1 MFFSFLLTA
10 SQCQAYYLLEA
21 TAIPVLKN
29 LKSCVAPMVVA
40 RTFTEL
46 SFDHSRFFMKQQ
58 EKVVSDS
65 VEQEYLF
72 RAKEM
77 YVSTLGSCLE
87 DIWKKLRIVQYISQR
102 KQERNPKVT
111 ELQKQISTWIQM
123 DHTNEHKVL
132 TILEGRH
139 AFGKCYPPF
148 PGDFLPSSSEDSVV
162 PQAPTALHCSTQVIP
177 FLV

>member
-65 VEQEYLF
+65 VEQGRSDQKEVQLYKHAALLHLLVTVRDLLMMCDLDTAIDISLGLVKSVHLFASHNHLFVYLIIVFIQSQRNVCQHFGFLF
-72 RAKEM
+72 RR
-77 YVSTLGSCLE
+77 YLE
-87 DIWKKLRIVQYISQR
+87 ETTNCSIHQSEKTRKK
-102 KQERNPKVT
+102 P
-111 ELQKQISTWIQM
+111 
-123 DHTNEHKVL
+123 
-132 TILEGRH
+132 
-139 AFGKCYPPF
+139 
-148 PGDFLPSSSEDSVV
+148 
-162 PQAPTALHCSTQVIP
+162 
-177 FLV
+177 